1 MACGEVDEA
10 IEVSVLVGVPYSIGV
25 AAAGHVPDG
34 IVAVGAD
41 AKGLRIVPF
50 LTLVGGAESVEH
62 IVIEG
67 LIIATWGV

>member
-25 AAAGHVPDG
+25 AAAGHVPDS

-41 AKGLRIVPF
+41 AKGLRLEDRSLPD
-50 LTLVGGAESVEH
+50 LDRRC
-62 IVIEG
+62 
-67 LIIATWGV
+67 